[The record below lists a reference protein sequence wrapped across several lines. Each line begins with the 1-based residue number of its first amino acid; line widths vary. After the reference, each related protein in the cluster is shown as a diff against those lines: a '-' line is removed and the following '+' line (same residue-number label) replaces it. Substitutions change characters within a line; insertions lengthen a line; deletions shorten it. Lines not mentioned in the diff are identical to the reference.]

1 MDKSTGDF
9 LAPMERI
16 TAAELAAKFPAV
28 ASAKAAQ
35 GSLRTALGSM
45 VLAGFTPNEIF
56 RIAGGMIAEIQCRER
71 V

>member
-1 MDKSTGDF
+1 MNKSTGDF

-45 VLAGFTPNEIF
+45 VLAGFTPEEI
-56 RIAGGMIAEIQCRER
+56 RDSVGCMLAEIL
-71 V
+71 